1 MAVLYH
7 SAADGGA
14 ADELDFVEF
23 ARRQLAA
30 LVRRQQRGIHRHVQA
45 NDLLL
50 HPNPKF
56 TLAVRDRDWIG
67 AIDDPAPRPVLGCDS
82 NGRNRCVGHRLA
94 VLVEH
99 SAADDQIGV
108 AAVQVVRFQL
118 QRDWSLAR
126 IDPVGDDSYMALRGD
141 DEGKGQIRL
150 KILQSKAALI
160 ISDHFIA
167 AAGVAKTTHVP
178 WPDTRAGVPDPHENT
193 LQWPSLFILDA
204 AADHGS
210 FASVFTTGQRDA
222 LSPLAC
228 EKRLTIS
235 NVFKCISSVAG
246 SWSCYERGP
255 CRFTRISTDGP
266 PLFTA
271 YLRDITEQ
279 KRAEQ
284 QRNVR
289 LAVTHAL
296 SEAASVGDGASGVLR
311 AVCENLGWD
320 VGFFWTFK
328 EGGTAL
334 HCTKSWQRPDVP
346 VEEFETASCSRT
358 FEPGEGLPGRVCAS
372 GAPTL
377 PENFLSI
384 SR

>member
-1 MAVLYH
+1 MSPGPIRGPASH
-7 SAADGGA
+7 IDTRTPCNGRPFSSWMPPPTTGRSPACS
-14 ADELDFVEF
+14 
-23 ARRQLAA
+23 
-30 LVRRQQRGIHRHVQA
+30 QRG
-45 NDLLL
+45 
-50 HPNPKF
+50 
-56 TLAVRDRDWIG
+56 
-67 AIDDPAPRPVLGCDS
+67 
-82 NGRNRCVGHRLA
+82 
-94 VLVEH
+94 
-99 SAADDQIGV
+99 
-108 AAVQVVRFQL
+108 
-118 QRDWSLAR
+118 
-126 IDPVGDDSYMALRGD
+126 RGM
-141 DEGKGQIRL
+141 
-150 KILQSKAALI
+150 
-160 ISDHFIA
+160 HF
-167 AAGVAKTTHVP
+167 P
-178 WPDTRAGVPDPHENT
+178 
-193 LQWPSLFILDA
+193 L
-204 AADHGS
+204 
-210 FASVFTTGQRDA
+210 
-222 LSPLAC
+222 LAC

-328 EGGTAL
+328 EKGARGSTARKAGRGRTCL
-334 HCTKSWQRPDVP
+334 WKS
-346 VEEFETASCSRT
+346 SRRRVAA
-358 FEPGEGLPGRVCAS
+358 GRSSRRLPGRVCAS